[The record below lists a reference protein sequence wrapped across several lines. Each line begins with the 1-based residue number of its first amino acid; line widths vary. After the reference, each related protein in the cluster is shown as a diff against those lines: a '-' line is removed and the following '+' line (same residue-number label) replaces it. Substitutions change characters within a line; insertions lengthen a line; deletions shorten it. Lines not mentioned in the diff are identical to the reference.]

1 MKTGDLVICTS
12 ARTGEKLLGIILY
25 LYSQWDGQPA
35 YKVLLQD
42 GSHDGIWT
50 NDSVEAVKKCP

>member
-25 LYSQWDGQPA
+25 QTHWDGEPA
-35 YKVLLQD
+35 YKVFLQD